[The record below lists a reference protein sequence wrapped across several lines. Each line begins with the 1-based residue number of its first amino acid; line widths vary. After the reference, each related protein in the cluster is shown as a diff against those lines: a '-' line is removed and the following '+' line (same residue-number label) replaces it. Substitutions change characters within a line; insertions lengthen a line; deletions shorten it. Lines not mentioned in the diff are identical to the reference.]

1 MPCSLSVQG
10 NAHTYVINK
19 LLNQGHTK
27 ELAILPSE
35 HPWKSYTPQA
45 LPSTPK
51 GGLKQLWGKICEMK
65 ISPAILINKKCRSH
79 HRFVASRYEWAPSQ
93 VAQWWRNCLPVQQT
107 RRCGFDPRVWKIS
120 RSRKWW
126 PTPGFLLWKYH
137 EQRSLMGYRPWIA
150 KESDM
155 TEYTYTHKIKIKL
168 NMRKIYLIIKNFCCL
183 KQEKLVWEALSGFC
197 FPQWVLQMLIALE

>member
-1 MPCSLSVQG
+1 MRASEVQRRNSLLLTSNGFLRRRKPARVVEASPHALQLVSTG
-10 NAHTYVINK
+10 KRTYVINK

-79 HRFVASRYEWAPSQ
+79 HRFVASRYE
-93 VAQWWRNCLPVQQT
+93 
-107 RRCGFDPRVWKIS
+107 
-120 RSRKWW
+120 
-126 PTPGFLLWKYH
+126 
-137 EQRSLMGYRPWIA
+137 
-150 KESDM
+150 
-155 TEYTYTHKIKIKL
+155 
-168 NMRKIYLIIKNFCCL
+168 
-183 KQEKLVWEALSGFC
+183 
-197 FPQWVLQMLIALE
+197 